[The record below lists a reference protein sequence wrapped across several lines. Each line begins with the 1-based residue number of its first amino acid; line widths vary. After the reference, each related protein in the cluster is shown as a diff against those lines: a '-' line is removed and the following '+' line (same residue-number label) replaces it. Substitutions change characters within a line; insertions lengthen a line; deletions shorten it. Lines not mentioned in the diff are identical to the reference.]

1 MPQIEQIDSQL
12 QLAQADDNGEEEKV
26 QIRFSQEDHKNS
38 VVSFKGS
45 GNTNEADER
54 VINEFKRRSIIKSSF
69 CDDLK
74 LKDMS
79 VKIQTSCIGRDV
91 KIGKNVSIKDSVIM
105 NHVTIKDDVTI
116 VNSVVSSSCKIG
128 IGNKIENAELQLKTS
143 LPDKKGNQGGNS
155 STRRGSMLPQD

>member
-1 MPQIEQIDSQL
+1 MIDNSVQSR
-12 QLAQADDNGEEEKV
+12 DNNDHEIQSDNEEEEKV

-79 VKIQTSCIGRDV
+79 VKI
-91 KIGKNVSIKDSVIM
+91 
-105 NHVTIKDDVTI
+105 
-116 VNSVVSSSCKIG
+116 
-128 IGNKIENAELQLKTS
+128 
-143 LPDKKGNQGGNS
+143 
-155 STRRGSMLPQD
+155 